1 LASQIVT
8 SRQTVLLILSA
19 LIFSDVQVD
28 FWKVQLQF
36 IVALHR
42 KGQLGEK
49 VQLTLTEVALFIVTY
64 TSETFSELRCR
75 RPSSCVLDS
84 QVSVFPIGVYVSRI
98 YICTWPFIRLDRK
111 TLQSPSKFSPPY
123 PIADRRLDALPHVR
137 NATRFWTSFSCRAP
151 LQPKIQS
158 RSP

>member
-84 QVSVFPIGVYVSRI
+84 QVSVFPIGV
-98 YICTWPFIRLDRK
+98 
-111 TLQSPSKFSPPY
+111 
-123 PIADRRLDALPHVR
+123 
-137 NATRFWTSFSCRAP
+137 
-151 LQPKIQS
+151 
-158 RSP
+158 